1 MTLPWGSEKIMVVG
15 FLRLLVFPNFCQRIK
30 LSSVYSEMTD
40 ILQEVSMSS
49 FGYYLEILDSEA
61 E

>member
-1 MTLPWGSEKIMVVG
+1 MVVG
-15 FLRLLVFPNFCQRIK
+15 FFETASFPQFCQRIK